1 MACINDDLFAS
12 EIAKGIDVLQA
23 ITWVADAWK
32 EFSVEAIKNCFAKCI
47 TEQTNEDEDDIV
59 DEEFNAL
66 FNELA
71 DSEYDMIVEE
81 YVNFDAEPCSSLPA
95 INSDMVDWKVSSVKA
110 CITEYLR
117 KECDDLNEVASDNND
132 GKDDGDDTN
141 SKDVK
146 VVEIGTGEALTMLD
160 RLVNL
165 KDISKE
171 ESNSLVAMKDK
182 LEKIRRLNKRQSYSN
197 DYFMLE

>member
-1 MACINDDLFAS
+1 M
-12 EIAKGIDVLQA
+12 
-23 ITWVADAWK
+23 ADAWK
-32 EFSVEAIKNCFAKCI
+32 EFSVEAIKTCFAKCI

-81 YVNFDAEPCSSLPA
+81 YVNFDVEPCSSLPA

-132 GKDDGDDTN
+132 DKDDGDDTN

-146 VVEIGTGEALTMLD
+146 VVEIVTGEALTMLY

-171 ESNSLVAMKDK
+171 ERNSLVAMKDK
-182 LEKIRRLNKRQSYSN
+182 LEKIRRLNKRQSYIN